1 MQACTHWLYFSVAA
15 GEPSPWSQFMAHSV
29 VWSTWDELGCAA
41 PTQAAWQF
49 TSPAGQLAM
58 QVWAGVR
65 PALTT
70 DAAEVM
76 VDDAA

>member
-1 MQACTHWLYFSVAA
+1 
-15 GEPSPWSQFMAHSV
+15 
-29 VWSTWDELGCAA
+29 LGCAA

-49 TSPAGQLAM
+49 TSPAEQLAM
-58 QVWAGVR
+58 QDWAGVR
-65 PALTT
+65 AALTT